1 MSEPFS
7 AALRAELDAIVARY
21 EALSRAHQEALSV
34 ARNPETAELRKT
46 IATLEVER
54 NLAQDGARV
63 ASERVGGLET
73 KIDEQQATI
82 ARISQERALENADHA
97 KRVQELEAQLR
108 AAKSALVDAQ
118 KKITALEAQVGAISD
133 DVRSLEGAFVAERA
147 FVQACLAMSGT
158 PLFESVKSIVEGPLD
173 ASPATY
179 SALKSRG
186 LDALLCAAL
195 KDRARATAYP
205 QLSDDERRALTSL
218 AQAAGCETIVVD
230 VGTKFSATTMERAAS
245 EPDPAEEGNVLACW
259 IPGLR
264 LAGTDGS
271 MVFPRVLVATG

>member
-34 ARNPETAELRKT
+34 ARTTETAELRKT

-54 NLAQDGARV
+54 NLAQDGART
-63 ASERVGGLET
+63 AADRVSSLEA
-73 KIDEQQATI
+73 KIDEHQATI
-82 ARISQERALENADHA
+82 SRLEQGRAQESADHA
-97 KRVQELEAQLR
+97 RRVLELETQLR
-108 AAKSALVDAQ
+108 ASKSSLTDAQ

-133 DVRSLEGAFVAERA
+133 DVRSLEGAFVAERS
-147 FVQACLAMSGT
+147 FVQACASMSGT
-158 PLFESVKSIVEGPLD
+158 PLFESVRSVVDGPLD
-173 ASPATY
+173 RSPATY

-186 LDALLCAAL
+186 LDALLSAAL

-205 QLSDDERRALTSL
+205 QLSDVERVALTAL
-218 AQAAGCETIVVD
+218 AQAAGCEVIAID

-271 MVFPRVLVATG
+271 IVFPRVLVATG